1 MTLEKFQITYFIK
14 NFKPNIIVINTK
26 KGGLPMKKW
35 VLLIGVIFYLS
46 AFVKVG
52 TAQPDASVMIPAE
65 TTKAPAG
72 ESSETE
78 KVTYLGV
85 SVVPAGETITAQLRL
100 PRNTGLVIV
109 YVDIEGPSAKIL
121 EKNDVLHKLND
132 QLLIN
137 PEQFATLVK
146 MFKPGDEI
154 SLSVFR
160 AGAPLTLKVK
170 LGERKIVPGEMPS
183 GFRASSFFR
192 FYTPQK
198 NEEILDKIRKWLDD
212 IGLERDRIRD
222 TADSMWK
229 DIMET
234 LRDWDNAPQP
244 FRFGRKRELDIEKGS
259 TKVIS
264 VSPDGASYTDNEHRL
279 VITRTERG
287 LMLSARDKTGK
298 LMFDGPVDNE
308 EQLERV
314 PAEIKRKA
322 RELRE
327 KLLSQPA
334 PLPGANR
341 ETM

>member
-1 MTLEKFQITYFIK
+1 
-14 NFKPNIIVINTK
+14 
-26 KGGLPMKKW
+26 MKKW
-35 VLLIGVIFYLS
+35 VFSIVVIFNLFGY
-46 AFVKVG
+46 VG
-52 TAQPDASVMIPAE
+52 IRGAQPDTSAV
-65 TTKAPAG
+65 APAKDTQASAMA
-72 ESSETE
+72 SSEIE

-85 SVVPAGETITAQLRL
+85 SVVPAGETITAQLKL

-109 YVDIEGPSAKIL
+109 YVDMESPSAKVL

-132 QLLIN
+132 QLLVN
-137 PEQFATLVK
+137 PDQLAVLVK

-154 SLSVFR
+154 SLSLFR
-160 AGAPLTLKVK
+160 AGTPLTLKVK
-170 LGERKIVPGEMPS
+170 LGERRIIPEEMS
-183 GFRASSFFR
+183 GSFRASPFFR

-234 LRDWDNAPQP
+234 LRNLDDSSQP
-244 FRFGRKRELDIEKGS
+244 FRFGRRRESVIEGRS
-259 TKVIS
+259 TDTKVVS

-298 LMFDGPVDNE
+298 LIFEGVIDNE
-308 EQLERV
+308 EQVERV
-314 PAEIKRKA
+314 PVEIQRKVK
-322 RELRE
+322 ELRE
-327 KLLSQPA
+327 KLLSQTA
-334 PLPGANR
+334 PLPGAER